1 MEPFTYSIDNG
12 INYQASSVF
21 NDLYIGDYP
30 ILVRDSINCEYSY
43 MATIDENSSLPS
55 PAFLFS
61 TYNFE
66 TDTVVLIDVSNPP
79 TDSTF
84 WLFPTELIVLDNNPL
99 SPMILL
105 PDTGTFQITMQAYY
119 GTCLVELSKLIYAS
133 PFDSLAATQY
143 NLNGIKSI
151 ELYPNPTTGNFT
163 VEVEFYK
170 SQRAA
175 LVVQD
180 MLANTYVFEEYDES
194 FTIAQDIYL
203 DGTVID
209 GSYVLKI
216 VSEFDSASITF
227 ILAR

>member
-1 MEPFTYSIDNG
+1 MSAIHLLTALSGCFQM
-12 INYQASSVF
+12 NY
-21 NDLYIGDYP
+21 LCWI
-30 ILVRDSINCEYSY
+30 
-43 MATIDENSSLPS
+43 
-55 PAFLFS
+55 
-61 TYNFE
+61 
-66 TDTVVLIDVSNPP
+66 
-79 TDSTF
+79 
-84 WLFPTELIVLDNNPL
+84 
-99 SPMILL
+99 
-105 PDTGTFQITMQAYY
+105 ITH
-119 GTCLVELSKLIYAS
+119 
-133 PFDSLAATQY
+133 LAATQY

-180 MLANTYVFEEYDES
+180 MLANTYVLEEYDES
-194 FTIAQDIYL
+194 FIITQDIYL

-209 GSYVLKI
+209 GTYVLKV